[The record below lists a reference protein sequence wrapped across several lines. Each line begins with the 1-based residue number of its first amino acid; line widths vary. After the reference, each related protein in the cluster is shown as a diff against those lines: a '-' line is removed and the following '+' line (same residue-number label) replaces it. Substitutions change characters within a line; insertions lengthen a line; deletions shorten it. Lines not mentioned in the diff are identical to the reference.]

1 MFQERSG
8 RGPIFSIGCRP
19 ILTRHNVE
27 TSRWTGPPL
36 RIALISDLHICWP
49 WVTPDALARV
59 VAGVNALEPDLI
71 LLPGDFLIGR
81 KLPSLPT
88 DAETIAQTLAALA
101 APLGVFA
108 SLGNHDWKDCRQAR
122 RNDYA
127 HGSVTP
133 ALEAAGIP
141 VLSNQAVQIRSRS
154 EAFWLVGFDSQQ
166 GHGSTHRP
174 HPRHDPDRAFDAV
187 PEGASVV
194 LMAHEPDYFMEDD
207 PRVALQVSGHTH
219 AGQMN
224 LFGWRPLTPSRY
236 GGRLAYGAHARGD
249 GRLIVSAGL
258 GYSGAPLRIG
268 APPEVTLVYLSGQTG
283 DGGENV

>member
-19 ILTRHNVE
+19 VFTRHNVE
-27 TSRWTGPPL
+27 TSRWAGPPL

-49 WVTPDALARV
+49 WVTPDSLARV
-59 VAGVNALEPDLI
+59 VAGANALEPDLI

-81 KLPSLPT
+81 KMPSLPV
-88 DAETIAQTLAALA
+88 DAERIAQILAPLT

-108 SLGNHDWKDCRQAR
+108 SLGNHDWKDCGQAR
-122 RNDYA
+122 RNDYVR
-127 HGSVTP
+127 GSVTP
-133 ALEAAGIP
+133 ALEAVGIP
-141 VLSNQAVQIRSRS
+141 VLSNQAVQIPRGP
-154 EAFWLVGFDSQQ
+154 EAFWIVGFDSQQ
-166 GHGSTHRP
+166 GHGTTRRP
-174 HPRHDPDRAFDAV
+174 QPRHDPGRAFDGV
-187 PEGASVV
+187 PEGAPVI

-207 PRVALQVSGHTH
+207 PRVTLQVSGHTH

-268 APPEVTLVYLSGQTG
+268 APPEVTLVYLSGQIG
-283 DGGENV
+283 DGGEKI